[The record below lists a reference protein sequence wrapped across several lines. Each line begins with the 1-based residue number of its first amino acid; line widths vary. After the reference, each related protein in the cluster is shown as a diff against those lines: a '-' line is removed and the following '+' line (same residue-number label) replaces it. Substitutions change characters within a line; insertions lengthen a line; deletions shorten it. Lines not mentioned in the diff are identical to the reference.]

1 MDEGF
6 NYTNDGIEKTDRKK
20 NRHKQ
25 VQFNN
30 RLFDRD
36 TLLLFHYDVNF
47 LFVLSLYAR
56 NNTGQKGQWKQKI
69 RERFRSEIQEWLQ
82 QDYDFYAMKAHPDV
96 NGEEYIKKH
105 FKELLGKVYTP
116 FAEDNIYSLAL
127 DITNDKNKAENEQLL
142 NELKKCFF
150 VADCKLG
157 EQPDKV
163 LQKPISE
170 GYSPVADA
178 TKDGVLMVMMEN
190 YESKKQKFLSTGKLA
205 VGIKYTRDGIE
216 IAENLQSIGYVL
228 FHTRKDVGQ
237 HLFRIKSIQLIK
249 SVEDLPIGIYKNVS
263 TTDIYAMIDIDVPN
277 EMDSSNIHSS
287 KKEYAPTTR
296 YDAQYSNKSDLFNL

>member
-1 MDEGF
+1 M
-6 NYTNDGIEKTDRKK
+6 R
-20 NRHKQ
+20 
-25 VQFNN
+25 
-30 RLFDRD
+30 
-36 TLLLFHYDVNF
+36 
-47 LFVLSLYAR
+47 
-56 NNTGQKGQWKQKI
+56 
-69 RERFRSEIQEWLQ
+69 
-82 QDYDFYAMKAHPDV
+82 
-96 NGEEYIKKH
+96 
-105 FKELLGKVYTP
+105 
-116 FAEDNIYSLAL
+116 
-127 DITNDKNKAENEQLL
+127 
-142 NELKKCFF
+142 LKKCFF

-216 IAENLQSIGYVL
+216 IVENLQSIGYVL